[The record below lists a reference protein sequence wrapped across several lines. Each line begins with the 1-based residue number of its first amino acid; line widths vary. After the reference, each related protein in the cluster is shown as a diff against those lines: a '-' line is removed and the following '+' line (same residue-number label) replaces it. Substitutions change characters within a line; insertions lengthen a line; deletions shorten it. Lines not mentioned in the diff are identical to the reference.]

1 MEVKTTE
8 TEDTAENEDM
18 EENEIESVAEEI
30 VSVEEVNNNV
40 IDSADDKRDNLKDE
54 H

>member
-1 MEVKTTE
+1 
-8 TEDTAENEDM
+8 M